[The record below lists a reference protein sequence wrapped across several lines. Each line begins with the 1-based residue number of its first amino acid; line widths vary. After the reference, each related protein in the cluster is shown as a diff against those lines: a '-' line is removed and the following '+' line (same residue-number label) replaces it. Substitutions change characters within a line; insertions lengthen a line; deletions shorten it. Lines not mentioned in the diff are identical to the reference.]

1 MIFIKLRLCT
11 CVAQSCLTLW
21 DPTNC
26 NLPGFFVM
34 EFSRQEYWSGMP
46 FPSPEKL
53 RLALDYYMSMV
64 VHTVALSEMILYTQC
79 FHSRETGLPCLI
91 LMFWQKLLTMF
102 LYTEAIPKKKKEM
115 PDSHQILPDQE
126 IRKYWI
132 FEHCKEVS
140 MNIMSINEL
149 FIYKLFKVISL

>member
-1 MIFIKLRLCT
+1 MRVLLSHVWLC
-11 CVAQSCLTLW
+11 

-34 EFSRQEYWSGMP
+34 EFSRQEYWSGLP

-53 RLALDYYMSMV
+53 RLAFDYYMSMV
-64 VHTVALSEMILYTQC
+64 VHTVALSEMILYTQS
-79 FHSRETGLPCLI
+79 FHSRETGLLCLI
-91 LMFWQKLLTMF
+91 LMFWQKFLTMF
-102 LYTEAIPKKKKEM
+102 LYTEAIPKKKKR
-115 PDSHQILPDQE
+115 DTSHQILPDQE

-140 MNIMSINEL
+140 MNTKSINEL